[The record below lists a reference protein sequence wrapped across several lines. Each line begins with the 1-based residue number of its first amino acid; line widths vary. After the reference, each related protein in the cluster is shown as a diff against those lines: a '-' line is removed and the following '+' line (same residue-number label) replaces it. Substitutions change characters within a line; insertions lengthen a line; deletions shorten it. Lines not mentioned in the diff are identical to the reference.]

1 MRFQEEYIVQ
11 LTFITE
17 NQRTFR
23 LTGLNQTLILCLSAL
38 LLYPSTTLSAIAPTN
53 STIGISVSLDSDVL
67 IQNTDSCREFEA
79 ECSGDSSL
87 LLFTRHEGMW
97 ERDHP
102 DRIADWLSPPPDGG
116 SEELRFAQSTGVPS
130 TDPQLT
136 QTDPGQLEPIEPTL
150 TPPSGEQGQA
160 VVSENPRQAPQTSPY
175 ILLILSVVT
184 SVGAAITAMVAW
196 RMYRSRLR
204 VEGQQI
210 IQVPERLIEDTTEI
224 VEGNA
229 RIADHFQYLAGE
241 LEKKF
246 QVFETMANEVD
257 EKNRIIGHLRGE
269 TGAKLLGSFAKSI
282 MKLVVNLGRD
292 IQASDP
298 ESALHSEL
306 IGIRRELVEIL
317 GENGFTPFE
326 IPPGTD
332 FRNTGQAADNRGR
345 FVTTDDPAQDWLVK
359 ETRFPGLK
367 VAVSGGENV
376 VEKAVVS
383 VYRMS
388 EG

>member
-1 MRFQEEYIVQ
+1 M
-11 LTFITE
+11 TFITE
-17 NQRTFR
+17 KQRTFR
-23 LTGLNQTLILCLSAL
+23 LTPLDQALILCLSAL
-38 LLYPSTTLSAIAPTN
+38 LLYPSPTLSAIAPA
-53 STIGISVSLDSDVL
+53 SSAIGISGSLDSDML
-67 IQNTDSCREFEA
+67 IQNTDRCREFEA
-79 ECSGDSSL
+79 ECSGNSNL

-102 DRIADWLSPPPDGG
+102 DNIADWFSPPPDGG
-116 SEELRFAQSTGVPS
+116 SEELRFAQSIDVPS
-130 TDPQLT
+130 ANPQLT
-136 QTDPGQLEPIEPTL
+136 QTDPGQFEPIEPTL

-160 VVSENPRQAPQTSPY
+160 VVSDNPRQAPQTSLY
-175 ILLILSVVT
+175 ILLILSVVA
-184 SVGAAITAMVAW
+184 SVSAAITAMVAW

-229 RIADHFQYLAGE
+229 RIADHFRYLSDE

-246 QVFETMANEVD
+246 QVFETMANDVD

-269 TGAKLLGSFAKSI
+269 SGAKLLGSFAKSV
-282 MKLVVNLGRD
+282 MKLVVNLGRE

-298 ESALHSEL
+298 DSALHSEL
-306 IGIRRELVEIL
+306 VSIRGELVEIL
-317 GENGFTPFE
+317 GENGFTPFD

-332 FRNTGQAADNRGR
+332 FRNTGQAADNRGQ
-345 FVTTDDPAQDWLVK
+345 FVLTNDPAQDWLVK